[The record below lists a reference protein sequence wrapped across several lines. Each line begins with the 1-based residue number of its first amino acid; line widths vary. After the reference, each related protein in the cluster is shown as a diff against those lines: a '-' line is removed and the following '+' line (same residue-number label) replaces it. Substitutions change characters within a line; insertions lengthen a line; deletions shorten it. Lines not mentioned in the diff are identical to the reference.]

1 MMTRGFRFL
10 IVLTLIIAADARGQ
24 EAVLP
29 PDVKA
34 VWDMSRAW
42 QQTTPTRQ
50 RICINGLWQWQP
62 ANDANQSAPP
72 SDGWGYFKV
81 PGCWPGITDYLQ
93 KDSQTVFVNPKWKNE
108 RLQDVKAAWYQR
120 EIEIPKERSNRG
132 ITLSAAY
139 VDSLA
144 IVFVDGKQAGTIRFP
159 GGEVD
164 LSALCQPGQKHVLS
178 MLVKA
183 LPLKDVMTAYRDTAN
198 ARQVKGE
205 VPRRGLCGDI
215 YLISTLKS
223 ARISDV
229 KLETSVRKS
238 ELTIDAALD
247 GLAAGHTYVLKAVI
261 SQGQKVAEFSSGS
274 FTTADVA
281 DGHFRFTSRWKPDQ
295 LWDIDTP
302 QNQYT
307 AQVSLTDA
315 NASILD
321 VSWPTQFGFREFW
334 IDGKDFYLNG
344 SRIYL
349 SAVPID
355 NAQIGGASA
364 NYQAVHETLE
374 RLKRIGINLVYTH
387 NYDCLPG

>member
-120 EIEIPKERSNRG
+120 EIEIPKERSNRR

-247 GLAAGHTYVLKAVI
+247 GLAAGHTYVLKAV
-261 SQGQKVAEFSSGS
+261 
-274 FTTADVA
+274 
-281 DGHFRFTSRWKPDQ
+281 
-295 LWDIDTP
+295 
-302 QNQYT
+302 
-307 AQVSLTDA
+307 
-315 NASILD
+315 
-321 VSWPTQFGFREFW
+321 
-334 IDGKDFYLNG
+334 
-344 SRIYL
+344 
-349 SAVPID
+349 
-355 NAQIGGASA
+355 
-364 NYQAVHETLE
+364 
-374 RLKRIGINLVYTH
+374 
-387 NYDCLPG
+387 